1 MDQSNANIAEGFGL
15 TVETAV
21 LPDNA
26 NAFKVFK
33 GAKQIFIGTEDAV
46 REFLSGYEAS
56 RPGLLDGSMYGYK
69 E

>member
-1 MDQSNANIAEGFGL
+1 MNQPISQVAEGFGL

-21 LPDNA
+21 LPENG

-33 GAKQIFIGTEDAV
+33 GAKQIFIGTEEAV
-46 REFLSGYEAS
+46 REFLANYEKS
-56 RPGLLDGSMYGYK
+56 RPGLLEGSIYGYK

>member
-1 MDQSNANIAEGFGL
+1 MDQPISQIAEGFGL
-15 TVETAV
+15 TIETTV
-21 LPDNA
+21 LPEHA

-46 REFLSGYEAS
+46 REFLAEYETS
-56 RPGLLDGSMYGYK
+56 RPGLLEGSIYGYK